1 MRTRSIKGIQVRD
14 KVYLRRMFC
23 NEKLILCNDGHWRLG
38 MLGGDLPEDA
48 REFDDCQAAED
59 YVATKDNWKWQ
70 GCS

>member
-1 MRTRSIKGIQVRD
+1 
-14 KVYLRRMFC
+14 MFC